1 MPMEVKDLKY
11 GIPQLKKFPMPDARH
26 VRSAIKFFNY
36 VTPKYEKQLAAAI
49 LRRMKEYGLSFDDF
63 TVGDENRF
71 KKYVP
76 KRTTTMNNDYLAHYG
91 ILGMHWGIRR
101 FQPYPKGYSGDGKF
115 TEKDNRKIFV
125 SGSSKTQDRKSGY
138 YRHKLPEA
146 VQKDLKGR
154 MRAGNKILVGDA
166 PGIDRQ
172 VQDFLK
178 ENKYDNVEV
187 YSSGTEARY
196 KADKNWKS
204 NFVDA
209 SQYKKGSPEWLA
221 EKDKAMARAADEGI
235 AVILD
240 EGARATRRNI
250 ERLMSSGKD
259 VTVVELQRAGE
270 QADRVLDE
278 IGKRKISVMVKQENV
293 RREYEEK
300 YYDLLQDYE
309 KKFRKQAQELVKND
323 PKLKKYD
330 ILGDGE
336 YWDDGEMIRA
346 TNDKKLKEIDNEYTA
361 NMHKAQQDE
370 YALITR
376 AYRDGRSISEQHDKE
391 VLDARQELRE
401 SKLQYENAAKRGD
414 PFANVYKITYD
425 SDERHLKWLLN
436 EGSKDIEQASKEVFS
451 LEKRGL
457 STDKIAY
464 KLNMSKYAVEDF
476 LNDNTLRK
484 NYEKSAS
491 KQERPRK
498 EQPLYSE
505 ADLRRVESLRRQGK
519 TLKEISRATG
529 INMDAVNDL
538 LYDAGLEFE

>member
-1 MPMEVKDLKY
+1 
-11 GIPQLKKFPMPDARH
+11 
-26 VRSAIKFFNY
+26 
-36 VTPKYEKQLAAAI
+36 
-49 LRRMKEYGLSFDDF
+49 
-63 TVGDENRF
+63 
-71 KKYVP
+71 
-76 KRTTTMNNDYLAHYG
+76 MNNDYLAHYG

-115 TEKDNRKIFV
+115 TGKENRKIFV

-259 VTVVELQRAGE
+259 VTVVELQSAGE
-270 QADRVLDE
+270 QADRILDE

-293 RREYEEK
+293 RLEYSKK
-300 YYDLLQDYE
+300 YDDLSRDYE
-309 KKFRKQAQELVKND
+309 RKFRKQAQELVKDD

-330 ILGDGE
+330 IFGDGK
-336 YWDDGEMIRA
+336 YWDDGSMIKA
-346 TNDKKLKEIDNEYTA
+346 TNNKKLKEIKEEYFN
-361 NMHKAQQDE
+361 NMFKAQQDE

-376 AYRDGRSISEQHDKE
+376 AHRDGRSVSEQYDKD
-391 VLDARQELRE
+391 VLDARQELRD
-401 SKLQYENAAKRGD
+401 SKRQYENAAKRGD
-414 PFANVYKITYD
+414 PFSKAYKIAYD
-425 SDERHLKWLLN
+425 SNEDYLRWLLN
-436 EGSKDIEQASKEVFS
+436 GKKKDIEQTSTEVFS

-457 STDKIAY
+457 STDKIAD
-464 KLNMSKYAVEDF
+464 KLNVSKYAVEDF
-476 LNDNTLRK
+476 LNDNALRK

-505 ADLRRVESLRRQGK
+505 ADLHRVESLRRQGK